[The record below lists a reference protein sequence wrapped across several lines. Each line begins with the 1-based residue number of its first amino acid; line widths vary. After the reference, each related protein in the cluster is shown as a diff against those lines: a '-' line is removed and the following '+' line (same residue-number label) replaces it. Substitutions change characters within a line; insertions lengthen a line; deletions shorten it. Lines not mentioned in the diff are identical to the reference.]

1 LSVGALSHESLD
13 GLLYQIEIPSFH
25 SSHLADLDGVYP
37 LHRFQVLPMDLE
49 VQGEVAR
56 RFGMDHQSEVD
67 LISVVRWKKFPW
79 NDKLKPISVSIFIG
93 LHHRSG
99 IFWLDQRC
107 YGRIELLHGGTAL
120 SGRLSSRL
128 PTRFYR
134 PRNDF
139 FGRVPLR
146 HHDWYRRNIFR
157 RLIDIS
163 LPKDL
168 QRVELTW
175 QKVSDSAV
183 ARICNTRESVEFG
196 ECKKFFKFERNV
208 WFRAVLF
215 A

>member
-1 LSVGALSHESLD
+1 VSSISPWEKQDSGNNTGSKFLQL
-13 GLLYQIEIPSFH
+13 QIGEFTFSPSDN
-25 SSHLADLDGVYP
+25 AGY
-37 LHRFQVLPMDLE
+37 E
-49 VQGEVAR
+49 G
-56 RFGMDHQSEVD
+56 
-67 LISVVRWKKFPW
+67 
-79 NDKLKPISVSIFIG
+79 FIG